1 MYVQVSQ
8 EAGAVE
14 LQNELQE
21 YVAALSRPYS
31 KRTKAELVASLLEAV
46 QLHRDSPQQQ
56 GQEHQGRKQPP
67 RRRVAGVVATGE
79 LEVGKQAAY

>member
-46 QLHRDSPQQQ
+46 QLHRGSHQQQ
-56 GQEHQGRKQPP
+56 GQEHQGRQQPS

-79 LEVGKQAAY
+79 LEVGGQAVY